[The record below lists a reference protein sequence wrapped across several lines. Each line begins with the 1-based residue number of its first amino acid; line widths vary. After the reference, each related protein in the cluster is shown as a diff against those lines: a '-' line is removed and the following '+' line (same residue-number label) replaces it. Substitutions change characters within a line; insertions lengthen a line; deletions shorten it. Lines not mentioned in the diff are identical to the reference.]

1 MRYLTSQYRLK
12 KRTRLFFFKVSPRNE
27 LQMLISVSFLLY
39 FFMIARKIILAN
51 GQRHIFNFFAQTDNL
66 VSETLQIYFILECV
80 TEFEDDVK

>member
-12 KRTRLFFFKVSPRNE
+12 KRTRLFFP
-27 LQMLISVSFLLY
+27 SVTQTRVTNADFSFILLY

-51 GQRHIFNFFAQTDNL
+51 GQRHIFKLKCKQTFR
-66 VSETLQIYFILECV
+66 SEKLEISILECL